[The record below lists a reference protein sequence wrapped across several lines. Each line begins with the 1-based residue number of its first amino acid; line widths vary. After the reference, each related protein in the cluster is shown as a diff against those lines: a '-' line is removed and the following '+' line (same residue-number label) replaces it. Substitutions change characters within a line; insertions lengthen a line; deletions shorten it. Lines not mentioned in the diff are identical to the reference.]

1 MLGRLERLGLLP
13 LDLIA
18 LPVWRDLTGLPT
30 KVRAPMRLALVRAWD
45 RRGEEPLNWARVTRQ
60 AKDAGTN
67 LVKPGSYR
75 APWFENL

>member
-1 MLGRLERLGLLP
+1 VGLLP
-13 LDLIA
+13 IELIE

-45 RRGEEPLNWARVTRQ
+45 RRGDEPLNWAHVLRQ
-60 AKDAGTN
+60 AKDAGTRLEKTPN
-67 LVKPGSYR
+67 YR